1 MQTLHLRR
9 VAAVQ
14 TNIKVRTYSDMSPQM
29 KATSTS
35 PVPGICEEKAQLE
48 SSYKRAKDAFDTARI
63 VLRKK
68 VGKSSHAEF
77 SKLERATDLAWDRL
91 EDAMREFTTH
101 IREHGCGVC
110 QDILPSGKPIW

>member
-1 MQTLHLRR
+1 
-9 VAAVQ
+9 
-14 TNIKVRTYSDMSPQM
+14 MSQQM

-35 PVPGICEEKAQLE
+35 HAPGICEEKAQLE

-77 SKLERATDLAWDRL
+77 LKLERATDLAWDRL
-91 EDAMREFTTH
+91 EHAVKEFATH

-110 QDILPSGKPIW
+110 QDVLLSGKPIW